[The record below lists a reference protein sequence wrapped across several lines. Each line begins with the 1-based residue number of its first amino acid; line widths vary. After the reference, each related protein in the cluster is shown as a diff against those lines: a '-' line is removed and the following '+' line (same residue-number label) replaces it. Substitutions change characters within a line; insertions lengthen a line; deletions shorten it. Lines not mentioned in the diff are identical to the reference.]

1 MPFGDRPGNVDSA
14 TRLSSGTGVENA
26 RGRAEAGSPA
36 GLDFALDPPA
46 LRLAGDPETVLTTL
60 TPTSVPVTTVG
71 LRGLLA

>member
-1 MPFGDRPGNVDSA
+1 M
-14 TRLSSGTGVENA
+14 
-26 RGRAEAGSPA
+26 
-36 GLDFALDPPA
+36 DFALDPPA